1 MNKQTEKII
10 EVFKKYGGKAQ
21 TSLFHKGVE
30 IKEQPTG
37 LTEGFG
43 GFCHIRES
51 TTKEGKQLFSI
62 SMVGTWLSL
71 SSAEDYQKQLSI
83 GISVLKELALID
95 PEIVDGGLKIV
106 KLDKSE

>member
-1 MNKQTEKII
+1 MNEKAEKII
-10 EVFKKYGGKAQ
+10 EVFKKYGGNAQ

-62 SMVGTWLSL
+62 STVGTWLSL
-71 SSAEDYQKQLSI
+71 SSAEDYQKQLALAVEI
-83 GISVLKELALID
+83 LKEIELID
-95 PEIVDGGLKIV
+95 PELIGGLKIV
-106 KLDKSE
+106 KSE